1 MQQDVASFMS
11 AEGEALGTSE
21 GVALGTHEVE
31 SRLEAAKVE
40 DLRAQLDR
48 LSISEV
54 EDYLQNR
61 KTLSKAPSL
70 ASQTSSITPT
80 TGSVNGTIADRRAT
94 LFEQLRPFGYQGR
107 GLLLRPFVQRPSLQ
121 LPNGKRESSMGFPN
135 CGGNVSSTG
144 AMTETQTSTNAPAAG
159 AMDKTAAPSAASHDT
174 KNTMST
180 EEVKELRK
188 HLQNRKYLTSSE
200 IMHWTSGT
208 DFYEALE
215 LFYQALPHDIRIVI
229 DSSDTPTAQ
238 IPRSSIRPRSSTHAT
253 SQLIFPPGRLAPTRC
268 KTAYIRL

>member
-1 MQQDVASFMS
+1 MGIEGMSGSNDSSHEDDREDAPRPGEQSTALQEGADPAPQDAAGPFMQQDVASFMS

-70 ASQTSSITPT
+70 ASQTSSIAPT

-159 AMDKTAAPSAASHDT
+159 AMDKTAAP
-174 KNTMST
+174 
-180 EEVKELRK
+180 
-188 HLQNRKYLTSSE
+188 
-200 IMHWTSGT
+200 
-208 DFYEALE
+208 
-215 LFYQALPHDIRIVI
+215 
-229 DSSDTPTAQ
+229 
-238 IPRSSIRPRSSTHAT
+238 
-253 SQLIFPPGRLAPTRC
+253 
-268 KTAYIRL
+268 